1 MSRADIE
8 KITVIGGGSSYTPE
22 LIDGFIQ
29 NEEAL
34 KVGEIALFDI
44 DEERLSI
51 VGGMAQRQ
59 VRYAELD
66 TKVTLNYDRP
76 RAIEGAKFVLS
87 SMRVGHMAA
96 RILDEKIP
104 LKYGVIGQETTG
116 PGGTLKAWRTI
127 PVSLDIA
134 KDMEKYAPDAWYINF
149 TNPSGIMTE
158 ALLKH
163 TNLKVVGLCNNP
175 INTIAAMAEAFHV
188 EPKDVFLEWMG
199 MNHVNWVRKVYIKGQ
214 DMTQILFDSWEEMV
228 MNHDNWVHKVSNK
241 ELDVAQIPFDRLKGM
256 MKIKEMPNFDPELI
270 RTLGVLPTYY
280 LQYYYYHPDRVRE
293 EKEAGKTRGEVVL
306 GVEKDLLK
314 MYADPKVLVKPPE
327 LMLRGGARYSE
338 AAVNLILSLMLDRR
352 DVQIVVA
359 RNGSSIAD
367 FPEDVSVEVPCVVG
381 AHGVTPL
388 SMGHFPESIRALAIQ
403 AKAWES
409 AVVKAAV
416 SGSHR
421 DAVLAMLQNPLVPD
435 YPTAV
440 KLVDEMLEAHKAY
453 LPQFFKK

>member
-1 MSRADIE
+1 MARPSIE

-29 NEEAL
+29 HENEL

-44 DEERLSI
+44 DEERLQI

-59 VRYAELD
+59 VRYAEMD
-66 TKVTLNYDRP
+66 TKVTLNTQRP
-76 RAIEGAKFVLS
+76 KAVEGAKFVLS

-104 LKYGVIGQETTG
+104 LKYDVIGQETTG
-116 PGGTLKAWRTI
+116 PGGTFKAFRTI
-127 PVSLDIA
+127 PVTLEIA

-158 ALLKH
+158 AILKH
-163 TNLKVVGLCNNP
+163 TNLNAVGLCNNP

-188 EPKDVFLEWMG
+188 EAKDVFLEWMG
-199 MNHVNWVRKVYIKGQ
+199 MNHVNWVRKVFIKGE
-214 DMTQILFDSWEEMV
+214 DVTQKIFDNLEEM
-228 MNHDNWVHKVSNK
+228 S
-241 ELDVAQIPFDRLKGM
+241 
-256 MKIKEMPNFDPELI
+256 KIEEMPKFDPELV

-280 LQYYYYHPDRVRE
+280 LQYYYYQPDKV
-293 EKEAGKTRGEVVL
+293 KEVKQSGKTRGETVL
-306 GVEKDLLK
+306 EVEKDLLRQF
-314 MYADPKVLVKPPE
+314 ADPNVLVKPPE

-338 AAVNLILSLMLDRR
+338 AAVNLIMSLMLDRR
-352 DVQIVVA
+352 DVQIVNA
-359 RNGSSIAD
+359 RNGSSIPD

-388 SMGHFPESIRALAIQ
+388 VMGHFPETIRSLAIR

-440 KLVDEMLEAHKAY
+440 KLVDEMLEANKQY
-453 LPQFFKK
+453 LPQFFK

>member
-8 KITVIGGGSSYTPE
+8 KITVVGGGSSYTPE

-29 NEEAL
+29 NEANL

-158 ALLKH
+158 ALLKY
-163 TNLKVVGLCNNP
+163 TNLNVVGLCNNP
-175 INTIAAMAEAFHV
+175 INTIAGMAEAFHV

-214 DMTQILFDSWEEMV
+214 DVTQILFDRLEEMV
-228 MNHDNWVHKVSNK
+228 
-241 ELDVAQIPFDRLKGM
+241 
-256 MKIKEMPNFDPELI
+256 KIKEMPKFDPELI

-306 GVEKDLLK
+306 EVEKDLLK
-314 MYADPKVLVKPPE
+314 KYADPNILVKPPE

-359 RNGSSIAD
+359 RNGSCIAD

-416 SGSHR
+416 SGSRR

-440 KLVDEMLEAHKAY
+440 KLVDEMLEAHKVY

>member
-1 MSRADIE
+1 MARPSIE

-29 NEEAL
+29 HENDL

-44 DEERLSI
+44 DEERLEI

-59 VRYAELD
+59 VRYAEMD
-66 TKVTLNYDRP
+66 TKVTLNTNRP
-76 RAIEGAKFVLS
+76 KAVDGAKFVLS

-104 LKYGVIGQETTG
+104 LKYDVIGQETTG
-116 PGGTLKAWRTI
+116 PGGTFKAFRTI
-127 PVSLDIA
+127 PVTLEIA

-158 ALLKH
+158 AILKH
-163 TNLKVVGLCNNP
+163 TNLNVVGLCNNP

-199 MNHVNWVRKVYIKGQ
+199 MNHVNWVRKVYIKGE
-214 DMTQILFDSWEEMV
+214 DVTQKIFDNLEEM
-228 MNHDNWVHKVSNK
+228 S
-241 ELDVAQIPFDRLKGM
+241 
-256 MKIKEMPNFDPELI
+256 KIEEMPKFDPELV

-280 LQYYYYHPDRVRE
+280 LQYYYFQPDKV
-293 EKEAGKTRGEVVL
+293 KEVKQSGKTRGETVFE
-306 GVEKDLLK
+306 VEQDLLK
-314 MYADPKVLVKPPE
+314 QFADPNVLVKPPE

-338 AAVNLILSLMLDRR
+338 AAVNLIMSLMLDRR
-352 DVQIVVA
+352 DVQIVNA
-359 RNGSSIAD
+359 RNGNSIVD

-388 SMGHFPESIRALAIQ
+388 VMGHFPESIRSLAIR

-416 SGSHR
+416 SGSRR

-440 KLVDEMLEAHKAY
+440 KLVDEMLEANKQY
-453 LPQFFKK
+453 LPQFFKN

>member
-1 MSRADIE
+1 MSRAEIE
-8 KITVIGGGSSYTPE
+8 KITVVGGGSSYTPE

-29 NEEAL
+29 NEPNL

-44 DEERLSI
+44 DEERLNI

-134 KDMEKYAPDAWYINF
+134 RDMEKYAPDAWYINF

-163 TNLKVVGLCNNP
+163 TNLNVVGLCNNP
-175 INTIAAMAEAFHV
+175 INTIAGMAEAFHV

-214 DMTQILFDSWEEMV
+214 DVTQILFDQLEE
-228 MNHDNWVHKVSNK
+228 
-241 ELDVAQIPFDRLKGM
+241 M
-256 MKIKEMPNFDPELI
+256 MKIKEMPKFDPELI

-306 GVEKDLLK
+306 EVEKDLLK
-314 MYADPKVLVKPPE
+314 KYADPNILVKPPE

-416 SGSHR
+416 SGSRR

-440 KLVDEMLEAHKAY
+440 KLVDEMLEAHKVY

>member
-1 MSRADIE
+1 MSRAEIE
-8 KITVIGGGSSYTPE
+8 KITVVGGGSSYTPE

-29 NEEAL
+29 NEPNL
-34 KVGEIALFDI
+34 KVGEIALYDV

-59 VRYAELD
+59 VQYAELD

-127 PVSLDIA
+127 PVSLEIA

-163 TNLKVVGLCNNP
+163 TNLNVVGLCNNP
-175 INTIAAMAEAFHV
+175 INTIAGMAEAFHV

-214 DMTQILFDSWEEMV
+214 DVTQILFDQLEE
-228 MNHDNWVHKVSNK
+228 
-241 ELDVAQIPFDRLKGM
+241 M
-256 MKIKEMPNFDPELI
+256 MKIKEMPKFDPELI

-280 LQYYYYHPDRVRE
+280 LQYYYFHPDRVRE

-306 GVEKDLLK
+306 EVEKDLLK
-314 MYADPKVLVKPPE
+314 KYADPNILVKPPE

-416 SGSHR
+416 SGSRR

-453 LPQFFKK
+453 LPQFYKK

>member
-1 MSRADIE
+1 MSRASIE

-29 NEEAL
+29 HENDL

-44 DEERLSI
+44 DEERLNV

-59 VRYAELD
+59 VSYGELD
-66 TKVTLNYDRP
+66 TKVTLNFDRP
-76 RAIEGAKFVLS
+76 KAIEGAKFVLS

-116 PGGTLKAWRTI
+116 PGGTLKAFRTI
-127 PVSLDIA
+127 PVTLDIA
-134 KDMEKYAPDAWYINF
+134 KDMEKYAPKAWYINF
-149 TNPSGIMTE
+149 TNPSGIITE
-158 ALLKH
+158 AILKH
-163 TNLKVVGLCNNP
+163 TNLKAVGLCNNP
-175 INTIAAMAEAFHV
+175 INYIAAMAEAFHV
-188 EPKDVFLEWMG
+188 EPSDVFLEWIG
-199 MNHVNWVRKVYIKGQ
+199 MNHVNWVRKVYIKGK
-214 DMTQILFDSWEEMV
+214 DVTQTI
-228 MNHDNWVHKVSNK
+228 
-241 ELDVAQIPFDRLKGM
+241 FDRLEEMSKM
-256 MKIKEMPNFDPELI
+256 EEMPKFDAELV

-280 LQYYYYHPDRVRE
+280 LQYYYYHADKVRE
-293 EKEAGKTRGEVVL
+293 VREAGKTRGEVTL
-306 GVEKDLLK
+306 EIEKELLK
-314 MYADPKVLVKPPE
+314 KYADPNVLVKPPE
-327 LMLRGGARYSE
+327 LMQRGGARYSE

-352 DVQIVVA
+352 DVQIVVT
-359 RNGSSIAD
+359 RNGNSLAD

-388 SMGHFPESIRALAIQ
+388 MMGHFPESIRSLAIS

-416 SGSHR
+416 SGSRR

-440 KLVDEMLEAHKAY
+440 KLVDEMLEAHKQY
-453 LPQFFKK
+453 LPQFFKNN

>member
-1 MSRADIE
+1 MSRAEIA
-8 KITVIGGGSSYTPE
+8 KITVVGGGSSYTPE

-29 NEEAL
+29 NEPNL
-34 KVGEIALFDI
+34 KVGEIALFDV

-163 TNLKVVGLCNNP
+163 TNLNVVGLCNNP
-175 INTIAAMAEAFHV
+175 INTIAGMAEAFHV

-214 DMTQILFDSWEEMV
+214 DVTQMLFDNLEEM
-228 MNHDNWVHKVSNK
+228 
-241 ELDVAQIPFDRLKGM
+241 M
-256 MKIKEMPNFDPELI
+256 MIKEMPKFDPELV

-280 LQYYYYHPDRVRE
+280 LQYYYNHPDRVRE
-293 EKEAGKTRGEVVL
+293 EKEAGKTRGEVVFE
-306 GVEKDLLK
+306 VEKDLLK
-314 MYADPKVLVKPPE
+314 RYADPNILVKPPE

-338 AAVNLILSLMLDRR
+338 AAVNLIMSLMHDRR

-359 RNGSSIAD
+359 RNGTSLPDLPPDA
-367 FPEDVSVEVPCVVG
+367 SVEVPCVVG

-388 SMGHFPESIRALAIQ
+388 VMGHFPASIRALAIQ

-409 AVVKAAV
+409 ATVQAGV
-416 SGSHR
+416 SGSRR
-421 DAVLAMLQNPLVPD
+421 DAVLAMLNNPLVPD

-440 KLVDEMLEAHKAY
+440 KLVDEMLEANKVY
-453 LPQFFKK
+453 LPQFFK